1 MNQIELSNQTVLI
14 TGAAGFIGAALA
26 ARLLEDAP
34 GLRVVGLDNLNP
46 YYDVRIK
53 QYRLAGLRCRPG
65 FVFVEG
71 ELSEKVLV
79 DRLF

>member
-34 GLRVVGLDNLNP
+34 GLRVVG
-46 YYDVRIK
+46 
-53 QYRLAGLRCRPG
+53 AG
-65 FVFVEG
+65 
-71 ELSEKVLV
+71 
-79 DRLF
+79 